1 MWKTIRSCI
10 PKKSAST
17 RTFEEDDKAV
27 ANKFNQYFTS
37 VGKTTIEK
45 TTELAKQWDY
55 TYKEQIPTESPVS
68 PFPPSEQFN
77 FHDVSCGEVK
87 RVVTSIPNN
96 KAPGIDKIP
105 SRVIKEAAPVIIPQV
120 TSVIDSSF
128 KTSVFPSAWKT
139 AEVLPILKEGDHEEA
154 CNNRPISL
162 LPILSKVCEKVALNQ
177 LTPYLISK
185 QRLAINQ
192 SGNKKWHST
201 ETSLLTSTDS
211 ILRAIDQKKV
221 TAVAYLDMSKAFDS
235 INHCILLN
243 KLTKIGLSETAV
255 AWFRSYLSQRTQVV
269 RINSTLSDVQ
279 PVESGVPQGSVLAAL
294 LFSIYVNDLP
304 SVCKDCSSECYVD
317 DTKLLIS
324 FLVTESDSIE
334 QKINAD
340 LTRIRNWCFEN
351 YLLLNPDKTK
361 LVIYGS
367 RQMLRKMPSFS
378 LTMLGKDLKPSDVV
392 KDLGVIFDPSLS
404 FDAHITSLVSSCFS
418 KLGQISRAKHAF
430 NKELLIA
437 IINAL
442 VFSKL
447 YYCSSVWSSTTN
459 KNIEK
464 LQLVQNFAAR
474 ICCGVRKFDH
484 ITPALKDLRWMPVK
498 QQLYLRDAT
507 LTFKC
512 MAGCV
517 PEYLTKL
524 FTTREQTSGRS
535 TRNCQKLQI
544 PLFKTSTGQKSFI
557 FRAVTIWNNL
567 PQSLKLSMNFK
578 DFKRKLRNTLLKSFL
593 E

>member
-1 MWKTIRSCI
+1 
-10 PKKSAST
+10 
-17 RTFEEDDKAV
+17 
-27 ANKFNQYFTS
+27 
-37 VGKTTIEK
+37 
-45 TTELAKQWDY
+45 
-55 TYKEQIPTESPVS
+55 
-68 PFPPSEQFN
+68 
-77 FHDVSCGEVK
+77 
-87 RVVTSIPNN
+87 
-96 KAPGIDKIP
+96 
-105 SRVIKEAAPVIIPQV
+105 
-120 TSVIDSSF
+120 
-128 KTSVFPSAWKT
+128 
-139 AEVLPILKEGDHEEA
+139 
-154 CNNRPISL
+154 
-162 LPILSKVCEKVALNQ
+162 
-177 LTPYLISK
+177 
-185 QRLAINQ
+185 
-192 SGNKKWHST
+192 
-201 ETSLLTSTDS
+201 
-211 ILRAIDQKKV
+211 
-221 TAVAYLDMSKAFDS
+221 
-235 INHCILLN
+235 
-243 KLTKIGLSETAV
+243 
-255 AWFRSYLSQRTQVV
+255 
-269 RINSTLSDVQ
+269 
-279 PVESGVPQGSVLAAL
+279 
-294 LFSIYVNDLP
+294 
-304 SVCKDCSSECYVD
+304 
-317 DTKLLIS
+317 
-324 FLVTESDSIE
+324 
-334 QKINAD
+334 
-340 LTRIRNWCFEN
+340 
-351 YLLLNPDKTK
+351 
-361 LVIYGS
+361 
-367 RQMLRKMPSFS
+367 MPSFS
-378 LTMLGKDLKPSDVV
+378 LTMLGKDLNPSDVV

-512 MAGCV
+512 MAGCA